1 MDFLDKLNKAV
12 EKEVSISQEECP
24 VFTIDSSIKDFASDE
39 SVKTEMVSLIQDY
52 MENVLK
58 RSTWKA

>member
-24 VFTIDSSIKDFASDE
+24 AITIDSAIKDFASDE
-39 SVKTEMVSLIQDY
+39 SVETEMVGLI
-52 MENVLK
+52 
-58 RSTWKA
+58 KAHIHDIKKT